1 MTHTT
6 KSSDRDMNDW
16 TKGELLALPH
26 RPWQDGAGYHSILI
40 LNTTKLH
47 DSGYRGIILIGCKRY
62 VPTEIITSMSDDVEI
77 RPGLMDTPG
86 LGLSTVRM
94 DCLKRSGA
102 FRLWS
107 WDEDREFYVGHA
119 LSSVTIEH
127 RKKG

>member
-1 MTHTT
+1 MPD
-6 KSSDRDMNDW
+6 KDINNW

-40 LNTTKLH
+40 LNTSKLH
-47 DSGYRGIILIGCKRY
+47 DSGYRRIILIGCKRY
-62 VPTEIITSMSDDVEI
+62 VPTEIITSVSDDVEI
-77 RPGLMDTPG
+77 KAGVTSTLQGLEIG
-86 LGLSTVRM
+86 NIRM

-119 LSSVTIEH
+119 LSSITIEH
-127 RKKG
+127 RKKDTHRV